1 MKEYFDRGKKVFW
14 FEDNEIESAME
25 AELAKARLLP
35 SSDSPAVDIEAFI
48 ERHLRVSIDQYAADL
63 DDDVLGL
70 TRFLSDGQCK
80 ISIQRK
86 LSEQVDLEDDCPPG
100 IRGRWR
106 ATMAHE
112 AAHVILHRRLFP
124 ITAHQKSLFGDG
136 PSNADDGKA
145 LLRCLARN
153 VGMGVRSAPSE
164 EVQAN
169 KGMAALLMP
178 RSVFGAV
185 ARIVLTEM
193 GITVDTLME
202 GASLE
207 RQFISTMATR
217 FKVSKQAASI
227 RLKTLN
233 IIIHGANQTL
243 L

>member
-1 MKEYFDRGKKVFW
+1 MREYFERGKKLLW
-14 FEDNEIESAME
+14 FDDQEIESSME

-35 SSDSPAVDIEAFI
+35 SSDAPAVDIEAFI
-48 ERHLRVSIDQYAADL
+48 ERHLRVSVDQYAEDL
-63 DDDVLGL
+63 DGEVLGL
-70 TRFLSDGQCK
+70 TRFLSDGRCK

-112 AAHVILHRRLFP
+112 AAHVLLHRRLFP
-124 ITAHQKSLFGDG
+124 ITAHQSSLFGGG
-136 PSNADDGKA
+136 PPNADDGKA

-153 VGMGVRSAPSE
+153 VGIGMRGGPPE

-178 RSVFGAV
+178 RSLFGAV
-185 ARIVLTEM
+185 ARMALREI
-193 GITVDTLME
+193 GIAGDTLVE

-207 RQFISTMATR
+207 RQFVSTMATR
-217 FKVSKQAASI
+217 FEVSKQAASI

-233 IIIHGANQTL
+233 IIIHGGSQTFL
-243 L
+243 